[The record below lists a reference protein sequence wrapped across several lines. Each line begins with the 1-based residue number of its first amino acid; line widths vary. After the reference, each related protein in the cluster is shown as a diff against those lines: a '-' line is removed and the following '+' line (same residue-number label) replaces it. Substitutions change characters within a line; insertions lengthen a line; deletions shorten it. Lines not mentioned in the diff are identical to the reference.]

1 MAVKLFASIL
11 IGSTETEM
19 KLFQLSPR
27 KGMLQLSCQSRR
39 IDLGS
44 DAYARGTLST
54 QKVELL
60 VRTLKAFKKT
70 MDGYHVDSYR
80 MVATSAIRE
89 LRTALITKDYID
101 GTDHEGLHREADWAE
116 TDDFIQFR
124 AAVSR
129 LQVHR
134 AGHGLL

>member
-54 QKVELL
+54 
-60 VRTLKAFKKT
+60 A
-70 MDGYHVDSYR
+70 
-80 MVATSAIRE
+80 
-89 LRTALITKDYID
+89 
-101 GTDHEGLHREADWAE
+101 
-116 TDDFIQFR
+116 
-124 AAVSR
+124 
-129 LQVHR
+129 R
-134 AGHGLL
+134 AGGLTWARMLTHAERSRRKRWSFWSAR